1 MDESKQE
8 RLIDSAIHEQTQAK
22 KVCICFISLIFVQ
35 FINIMCVRKHGPLRL
50 SQGTQYQCLRCIND
64 KEQPKKFSKENNM
77 IPLRT

>member
-22 KVCICFISLIFVQ
+22 KVWICFISLIFVQ

-50 SQGTQYQCLRCIND
+50 NQGT
-64 KEQPKKFSKENNM
+64 
-77 IPLRT
+77 